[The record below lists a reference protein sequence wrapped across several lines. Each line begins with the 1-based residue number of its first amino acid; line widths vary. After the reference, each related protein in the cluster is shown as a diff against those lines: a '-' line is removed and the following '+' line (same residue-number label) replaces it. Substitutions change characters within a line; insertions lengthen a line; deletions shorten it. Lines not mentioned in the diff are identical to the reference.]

1 MISAT
6 IFKKDAKGAFVPM
19 GSLKFNRNR
28 FEFGIRL
35 TPEDFPK
42 QEIAQPQALMK

>member
-1 MISAT
+1 
-6 IFKKDAKGAFVPM
+6 M